1 MNRFLLFICL
11 FFLVSCNVQS
21 TKETD
26 VSSLNI
32 DFASMQPS
40 LDISSISSS
49 IRYIPLETNDSIII
63 DEPIQVLIKKG
74 YVYVAD
80 NSAVYKF
87 DMEGNVLASLR
98 HRGDAPDD
106 YLSITDIQ
114 IDEMEN
120 IWILSRNNQSLFN
133 YSWDGTLLK
142 KVELNAW
149 GAKISLL
156 SEGKMLLYIGNE
168 KDKDNSHQLL
178 LVDLNTGTIEGRSLV
193 IDELKAN
200 YLHVKSQNN
209 FSQGEETFFYQIF
222 NDTIYTM
229 PNSGVAVPAFRV
241 CLDNKNIPIDFFQHK
256 YRDIMDFYQN
266 LFKENYA
273 YGINFF
279 LKHESQCWLSF
290 FYNKHTYWW
299 IADGNR
305 ERASNVVIDDTY
317 LFGYEIGLD
326 GTPFFVQEN
335 SVVIPL
341 YPQMIMEYATEH
353 LDMDKQSEIRERI
366 NYSGDDQNLVLLQI
380 GME

>member
-1 MNRFLLFICL
+1 MNRFLLFTCL
-11 FFLVSCNVQS
+11 FFLVSCNVKN
-21 TKETD
+21 TKEGD
-26 VSSLNI
+26 VSPVNI
-32 DFASMQPS
+32 DFASIQPS
-40 LDISSISSS
+40 LDLSSISSS
-49 IRYIPLETNDSIII
+49 IKYIPLETNDSVII
-63 DEPIQVLIKKG
+63 DEPVQILIKKG

-87 DMEGNVLASLR
+87 DMNGHILASLR

-114 IDEMEN
+114 TDEMGN
-120 IWILSRNNQSLFN
+120 IWILSRNNQALLN

-142 KVELNAW
+142 KVKLNAW
-149 GAKISLL
+149 GAKIKLL

-168 KDKDNSHQLL
+168 KDKDNAHQLL
-178 LVDLNTGTIEGRSLV
+178 LLDLDTETIEKRNLV

-200 YLHVKSQNN
+200 YLHVKSRNN
-209 FSQGEETFFYQIF
+209 FSQGEETYFYQIF

-229 PNSGVAVPAFRV
+229 PSSGVAIPAFRV
-241 CLDNKNIPIDFFQHK
+241 CLDNKNIPADFFQHK
-256 YRDIMDFYQN
+256 YQDIMDFYQN

-279 LKHESQCWLSF
+279 FKQKKQYWLSF

-299 IADGNR
+299 MTDGNR
-305 ERASNVVIDDTY
+305 ERASNIIIDDTY

-353 LDMDKQSEIRERI
+353 LDMDKQSKIKERI
-366 NYSGDDQNLVLLQI
+366 NYSGEEQNLVLLQI